1 MPKVIYA
8 RIKWITVTNK
18 AFQVLVVE
26 DLMSFLMGMG
36 MVDDVKEVK
45 IEVENRVQKDYKT
58 TEVLSMAKAWVLVFQ
73 RKILWNTVSGRI

>member
-58 TEVLSMAKAWVLVFQ
+58 TEVLSMAKA
-73 RKILWNTVSGRI
+73 